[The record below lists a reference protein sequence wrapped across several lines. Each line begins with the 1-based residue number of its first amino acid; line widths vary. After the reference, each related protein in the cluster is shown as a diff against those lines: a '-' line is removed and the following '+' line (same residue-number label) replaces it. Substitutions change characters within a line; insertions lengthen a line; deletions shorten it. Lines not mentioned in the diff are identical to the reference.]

1 MSSFPVVG
9 LKDNSIK
16 THLGFFLPGFVV
28 LTQRNGATLGV
39 YWKHLKT
46 HPLVLL
52 L

>member
-28 LTQRNGATLGV
+28 LAQPILGN
-39 YWKHLKT
+39 LG
-46 HPLVLL
+46 LILEA
-52 L
+52 